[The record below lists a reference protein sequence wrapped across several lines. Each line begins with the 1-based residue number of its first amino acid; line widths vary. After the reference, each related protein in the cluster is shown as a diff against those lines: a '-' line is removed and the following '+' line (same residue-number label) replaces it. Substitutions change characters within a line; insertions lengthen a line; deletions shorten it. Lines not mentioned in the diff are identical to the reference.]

1 MEKSNSTFSGL
12 AKQIVALCF
21 LLLLTVSQQLHA
33 QCSLGLN
40 TSTQISLDQNCTA
53 EITPEIVLNDQTTT
67 CPNGVFVVS
76 VTDLDDVEIPTSPIV
91 TGEYVNQ
98 QLIVVITDTD
108 SGNTGWGYINI
119 EDKLAPVITCVDVTI
134 DCNDVGTYEPTVI
147 DACDPNP
154 TLTLISSNSVDLDC
168 NVEFIEEIT
177 QTYEAVDADGN
188 VSAQCTQVITVR
200 RADINAVV
208 FPEDLSQANGT
219 ALACDQYLPPYGNG
233 NPDPLVTGV
242 PFLDGSAIFP
252 TTDLSCN
259 IIVTYNDVVLP
270 SIGGVQK
277 IMREFIVTEW
287 WCNGSVTNSDIQ
299 IIEIIDDQGP
309 TISNCPASYSVSTTS
324 GNDCEALVILP
335 AIEAVDNCGT
345 VADVDVVYPGG
356 FLNNQNGGLVSLPIG
371 VNTITY
377 TVYDNNNNASECTF
391 EITVS
396 DDTAPVVVCDQNT
409 VVSLALDGTALVNAI
424 SFDDGS
430 YDDCGN
436 ITMLVKRM
444 DNGANC
450 TFDNQFGPTVQFC
463 CADIGTEVMVILE
476 VTDDEGNSNQCMVSV
491 EVQDKLLPAISCPA
505 SVTVNCETPFDIEN
519 LDLDFGTATGEDNCS
534 ADVVELTPSVNINM
548 CNEGTIVRFFTAT
561 DANGSVSCSQ
571 TITFV
576 NYEPFVGTDITW
588 PADVTLS
595 ECTDPETLL
604 PENTNGY
611 PVLDEDACDQVGSD
625 YDDKVFTM
633 INGENAC
640 FKIIRTWEVLDWC
653 QTDGNGQFLT
663 WTYQQ
668 VIMVINTVAPEFTS
682 SNEDLVECTFDNDCE
697 DGFIELGASATDEC
711 VNQVLLTYRVDL
723 DNNGS
728 FDIISN
734 TVSAE
739 SIDASGNYPVGNHR
753 IVYTAED
760 GCGNTVSQT
769 QLFSI
774 VNCKS
779 PTPYCYNG
787 LAIELMPIDTD
798 NDGEADAG
806 MIETWASDFD
816 AGSFH
821 SCGLPVTVSF
831 SADPLD
837 TGRMFTC
844 DDLGDNTLQIW
855 AHVVLPNGDILQ
867 DFCTTNVD
875 IQDNNGVCGTTNT
888 NTLVV
893 IEGNIENEML
903 DKATDVDVVLEG
915 GELAV
920 ITNEFGEYAFPQ
932 MTTGGQYDVVPS
944 KNEEDKLNGITT
956 LDIVLIQKHIL
967 GLEILPTPYKVIAA
981 DVNNDQIITGLDII
995 NLRKLLLGVYAE
1007 LPSNKDWRF
1016 VDANYDFINPTS
1028 PLDED
1033 FTEEYTI
1040 SNLNADMQI
1049 DFVAIKVGDVNN
1061 TSSANLTSGGNAVRS
1076 GKALNF
1082 NAKNQ
1087 EFKAADR
1094 VSMEITVADVVATYG
1109 MQFTMKFNDM
1119 NLRFADVKSGAI
1131 EMNENN
1137 IGLTYLDQGAI
1148 TVSWSSAELTT
1159 FEDNTVLFAVEF
1171 EAKSSGQ
1178 LSGNVSINSE
1188 ITNSEAY
1195 DTNLEV
1201 MDVELEF
1208 RDDNGLEVD
1217 SSPFT
1222 LYQNIP
1228 NPFAQSTNISFNL
1241 PKASAVT
1248 LSVFD
1253 VAGKLIYS
1261 QQGAYGKGMQSIS
1274 LDVNAFDAS
1283 GVLYYQVE
1291 TKEHTATR
1299 KMVVLK

>member
-1 MEKSNSTFSGL
+1 MEKSNFTFSGL
-12 AKQIVALCF
+12 SKLIAAFCF
-21 LLLLTVSQQLHA
+21 FLMLTTSHSLLA

-40 TSTQISLDQNCTA
+40 SSTQISLDQNCSA
-53 EITPEIVLNDQTTT
+53 LITPEIVLNDQTTT
-67 CPNGVFVVS
+67 CPNGNFVVS
-76 VTDLDDVEIPTSPIV
+76 VTDLNDVEIATSPTV
-91 TGEYVNQ
+91 TGVYVNQ
-98 QLIVVITDTD
+98 QLKAVVIDLN

-119 EDKLAPVITCVDVTI
+119 EDKLAPVITCVDVTV
-134 DCNDVGTYEPTVI
+134 DCNDVGVYAPIVI

-154 TLTLISSNSVDLDC
+154 TVTLISSNSVDLDC
-168 NVEFIEEIT
+168 NMDFIEEIT
-177 QTYEAVDADGN
+177 RVYEAVDADGN
-188 VSAQCTQVITVR
+188 VSSQCTQIITVR
-200 RADINAVV
+200 RADIDAVV
-208 FPEDLSQANGT
+208 FPDDLTQANGT
-219 ALACDQYLPPYGNG
+219 AIACDLIPPPYGNG
-233 NPDPLVTGV
+233 NPNPLITGV
-242 PFLDGSAIFP
+242 PFLNGVPIFP
-252 TTDLSCN
+252 TTDLACN
-259 IIVTYNDVVLP
+259 IIVTYDDLVLP

-287 WCNGSVTNSDIQ
+287 YCNGSVTNSDIQ
-299 IIEIIDDQGP
+299 IIEIVDDQGP
-309 TISNCPASYSVSTTS
+309 TILDCPSNYTASTTS

-335 AIEAVDNCGT
+335 ALTAVDNCGT
-345 VADVDVVYPGG
+345 VAEVDVTYPGG

-371 VNTITY
+371 VNDITY
-377 TVYDNNNNASECTF
+377 TVYDNNNNASECSFT
-391 EITVS
+391 ITVS
-396 DDTAPVVVCDQNT
+396 DNTAPVVVCDQNT
-409 VVSLALDGTALVNAI
+409 VVSLSLDGTAIVYAL

-430 YDDCGN
+430 YDDCSA
-436 ITMLVKRM
+436 ITMAAKRM
-444 DNGANC
+444 DNGVNC
-450 TFDNQFGPTVQFC
+450 TFDNQFGPTVSFC
-463 CADIGTEVMVILE
+463 CADIGTDVMVILE
-476 VTDDEGNSNQCMVSV
+476 ITDEAGNKNQCMVSV
-491 EVQDKLLPAISCPA
+491 EVQDKLLPSISCPA
-505 SVTVNCETPFDIEN
+505 SITVDCDEPYDINN
-519 LDLDFGTATGEDNCS
+519 LDIDFGTATGDDNCS
-534 ADVVELTPSVNINM
+534 QSVVELTPSVNINS
-548 CNEGTIVRFFTAT
+548 CKEGTIVRFFTAT

-576 NYEPFVGTDITW
+576 NDEPFVESDITF
-588 PADVTLS
+588 PNDVTLT
-595 ECTDPETLL
+595 ECTDPESLL
-604 PENTNGY
+604 PANTGGF
-611 PVLDEDACDQVGSD
+611 PLLDEDSCDQVGSD

-640 FKIIRTWEVLDWC
+640 FKIIRTWEVIDWC
-653 QTDGNGQFLT
+653 QTTANGQFLT
-663 WTYQQ
+663 FTDQQ

-682 SNEDLVECTFDNDCE
+682 SIEDLVQCTFDNECE

-728 FDIISN
+728 FDIISS
-734 TVSAE
+734 TIAAG
-739 SIDASGNYPVGNHR
+739 SIDASGTYPVGNHR

-760 GCGNTVSQT
+760 GCGNAVSQT

-779 PTPYCYNG
+779 PTPYCFNG

-798 NDGEADAG
+798 NDGEPDAG
-806 MIETWASDFD
+806 MIDTWASDFD

-844 DDLGDNTLQIW
+844 DDLGDNALQIW
-855 AHVVLPNGDILQ
+855 AHVILPNGDILQ
-867 DFCTTNVD
+867 DFCTTNVN
-875 IQDNNGVCGTTNT
+875 IQDNNGVCGPTNT

-903 DKATDVDVVLEG
+903 DKATNVDVVLEG

-932 MTTGGQYDVVPS
+932 MPTGGQYELVPS
-944 KNEEDKLNGITT
+944 KTEDDKLNGITT

-967 GLEILPTPYKVIAA
+967 GLSIFASPYKVIAA

-995 NLRKLLLGVYAE
+995 SLRKLLLGVYAE

-1016 VDANYDFINPTS
+1016 VDANYNFINIDS

-1033 FTEEYTI
+1033 FTEKYAI
-1040 SNLNADMQI
+1040 SSLDTDMNV
-1049 DFVAIKVGDVNN
+1049 DFIAIKVGDVNN
-1061 TSSANLTSGGNAVRS
+1061 TSTANLVSNQNTTRS
-1076 GKALNF
+1076 DEMLSL

-1087 EFKAADR
+1087 KYIAGEVVKMD
-1094 VSMEITVADVVATYG
+1094 ITVEDVTETYG
-1109 MQFTMKFNDM
+1109 MQFTLKFNDM
-1119 NLRFADVKSGAI
+1119 NLNYSNITSGLL
-1131 EMNENN
+1131 EMTEDNV
-1137 IGLTYLDQGAI
+1137 GLTYLDQGAV
-1148 TVSWSSAELTT
+1148 TASWSSAELTK
-1159 FEDNTVLFAVEF
+1159 FDVNTVLFTIEF
-1171 EAKSSGQ
+1171 IARSAGQ

-1188 ITNSEAY
+1188 ITTSEAY
-1195 DTNLEV
+1195 NVNLEV

-1208 RDDNGLEVD
+1208 RDDKGLEVA

-1228 NPFAQSTNISFNL
+1228 NPFSQNTNISFNL
-1241 PKASAVT
+1241 PEASKVT
-1248 LSVFD
+1248 LSIFD
-1253 VAGKLIYS
+1253 VAGKLIYAEN
-1261 QQGAYGKGMQSIS
+1261 GAYGKGMQSIS
-1274 LDVNAFDAS
+1274 LNVNAFDAS